1 MTDTTASL
9 REKRSGP
16 VRQVDCR
23 KSITISVRNTD
34 TIPYTGERKP
44 CQEPE
49 SCKTIEATSSH
60 QSPPIGQPANP
71 SGSQLYC
78 RRSLAGP
85 VQPELRPGCE
95 DPGGAHEEEHRH
107 RGHQREHQHRRRQC
121 RGQALPQDDARPGRL
136 PGGVHSSRQFR
147 PLLVHSSW
155 RFTLLHR
162 RRQLLLLR
170 WSRAGGTTSLL
181 EYQPRRPSLSEG

>member
-34 TIPYTGERKP
+34 TTPCTGERKP

-71 SGSQLYC
+71 GGSQLYC

-107 RGHQREHQHRRRQC
+107 RGHQRQHQHRRRQC
-121 RGQALPQDDARPGRL
+121 RGQALPQDDARPRRL
-136 PGGVHSSRQFR
+136 QN
-147 PLLVHSSW
+147 PLV
-155 RFTLLHR
+155 
-162 RRQLLLLR
+162 
-170 WSRAGGTTSLL
+170 SLL
-181 EYQPRRPSLSEG
+181 SNFTPSTTGGSRYSAYLCLIRASTAASIPKSGQSHGHSHLKNPRRHC